1 MDSICGELNSEDSEL
16 PPVTFEAL
24 LSTEEISE
32 DLRQEN
38 VSIFLNEKEGG
49 LCTVGTSGLM
59 GDKNPEQII
68 LKDALKLFFV

>member
-1 MDSICGELNSEDSEL
+1 MDSICGELDSEDSEL

-59 GDKNPEQII
+59 GDKNLEQII